1 MRFDDEDEDELG
13 KITSEAAAAAAA
25 AVAMMTMKVVVIRIS
40 LKRVILPVRFYL
52 MSRNECFDRGNR
64 CQTLRH

>member
-13 KITSEAAAAAAA
+13 KITSEAAAAAA
-25 AVAMMTMKVVVIRIS
+25 VAMMTMKVMVIRIS
-40 LKRVILPVRFYL
+40 LERVILLVRFYL

-64 CQTLRH
+64 CLTLRH